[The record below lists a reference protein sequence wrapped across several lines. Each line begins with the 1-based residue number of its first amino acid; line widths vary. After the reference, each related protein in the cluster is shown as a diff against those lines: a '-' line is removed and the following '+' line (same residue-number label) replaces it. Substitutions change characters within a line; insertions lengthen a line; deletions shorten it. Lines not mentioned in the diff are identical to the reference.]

1 MLGQAILAMTD
12 LRGVS
17 DAALASLL
25 PWLGEAEQARWH
37 RFQRSE
43 RRRQFIAGRV
53 LARMLLGELCGVA
66 PGALQLQERAGQG
79 PALAG
84 PHRAQ
89 GLSISHSGPLVAVAV
104 CADSALG
111 LDIESIDPERDVL
124 AIAEHAFDSAR
135 AAALA
140 ALPEAGRPRAFYRMW
155 SEHEARIKLGQE
167 AACCI
172 DLFHEE
178 VSVVLCAAAPLAP
191 PVLRNIDL
199 PR

>member
-1 MLGQAILAMTD
+1 M
-12 LRGVS
+12 
-17 DAALASLL
+17 
-25 PWLGEAEQARWH
+25 
-37 RFQRSE
+37 
-43 RRRQFIAGRV
+43 
-53 LARMLLGELCGVA
+53 
-66 PGALQLQERAGQG
+66 
-79 PALAG
+79 
-84 PHRAQ
+84 
-89 GLSISHSGPLVAVAV
+89 AVAV

-111 LDIESIDPERDVL
+111 LDIESIAPERDVL

-135 AAALA
+135 TAALA
-140 ALPEAGRPRAFYRMW
+140 ALPAAERPRAFYRMW

-178 VSVVLCAAAPLAP
+178 VSVVLCAAALLAP